1 MIVKNVTGSSKVSER
16 PPHPYTSWLNYW
28 EINSGYILKN
38 NIPYQCPACGKF
50 FLREN
55 LDGCHVQKANNP
67 FDSKWYIVPLCN
79 TCNHSNEKLDVGYA
93 PLIPTPSYL

>member
-1 MIVKNVTGSSKVSER
+1 MVKLLGNKFR
-16 PPHPYTSWLNYW
+16 
-28 EINSGYILKN
+28 IYIKKQHT
-38 NIPYQCPACGKF
+38 ISMSCVWIF

-67 FDSKWYIVPLCN
+67 FDSKWYIVPLCD